1 MEVCTVSAADTNNGL
16 PGPAHRAAA
25 LVAFLRDRYA
35 EERRTAVG
43 RRLQHW
49 QREVAELNA
58 RQAVVDNCERWSVSA
73 DEAGRRLAERS
84 AAGLGVEPAEALEAA
99 RLEGGATALIHAVAT
114 LALPYQR
121 HPGYR
126 EAWRPPP
133 GA

>member
-1 MEVCTVSAADTNNGL
+1 MNNGFHE
-16 PGPAHRAAA
+16 PAHRAAD
-25 LVAFLRDRYA
+25 LVAFLRERYT
-35 EERRTAVG
+35 EQRRTAVEQ
-43 RRLQHW
+43 RLQHW

-58 RQAVVDNCERWSVSA
+58 KQAVVDNCERWSLIAGEV
-73 DEAGRRLAERS
+73 GRRVAERS

-99 RLEGGATALIHAVAT
+99 RLDGCATAMIHVVAT

-133 GA
+133 GP